1 MTETQSKAGKTRA
14 EFDKNNEKPC
24 LAVPREAR
32 GVTSDRW
39 PPSVPIFQMD
49 ADFPEDLSVH
59 WSRRSS
65 PFCCLFVSQVL
76 KRHPP
81 PTQKSPPHKRRWEL
95 LDGFKSLFEHS
106 VELSCFSVLVLFE
119 KDGTQMDSD

>member
-14 EFDKNNEKPC
+14 EFDKNKEKPC

-81 PTQKSPPHKRRWEL
+81 PTHPKISTSQAA
-95 LDGFKSLFEHS
+95 
-106 VELSCFSVLVLFE
+106 V
-119 KDGTQMDSD
+119 GTFGRLQVPV